1 MSHVQPRQQRQPR
14 FTVQEV
20 GFFGAATEKLKAAA
34 RAAARAAE
42 RAVEKAKNIKKRAEK
57 AAEQIKEAVK
67 EAAKNPDNP
76 DKSNKSKVFMSEK
89 LFVPPSGC

>member
-34 RAAARAAE
+34 RAAASAAE

-67 EAAKNPDNP
+67 EAAKP